1 MKIKAVLFNFLGT
14 TVKEKDSSVITNCLS
29 RAFTDHGFYFND
41 EFFHSVNG
49 KSKLVIIKEVLY
61 RFNLPLSM
69 ADTIYGSFKKN
80 IKNNIENF
88 SSVDDSLIV
97 VCHLLRK
104 GILTGIGT
112 GLSREIFDI
121 IFTHL
126 GWSKRAFNYIGFF
139 NEIAKSGHEFNMI
152 CDMMSIFRIG
162 SSKEIL
168 KVGDSVADIREG
180 KNAGCLT
187 AVVLSGTQAKNELIE
202 EKPDFILRSL
212 SDLKMVV

>member
-14 TVKEKDSSVITNCLS
+14 TVKEKDSTVITNCLS

-41 EFFHSVNG
+41 EFFNSVNG

-69 ADTIYGSFKKN
+69 AGTIYGTFKKN
-80 IKNNIENF
+80 LKNNLENF
-88 SSVDDSLIV
+88 SAVDDSLIV
-97 VCHLLRK
+97 FCHLLRK

-112 GLSREIFDI
+112 ELSREIFDV

-126 GWSKRAFNYIGFF
+126 GWSKRAFNYIGFY
-139 NEIAKSGHEFNMI
+139 NEIARNGHEFNMI
-152 CDMMSIFRIG
+152 CEMKSIFRIG

-168 KVGDSVADIREG
+168 MVGDTVASIQEG

-187 AVVLSGTQAKNELIE
+187 AVVLQGTHVRNELIE